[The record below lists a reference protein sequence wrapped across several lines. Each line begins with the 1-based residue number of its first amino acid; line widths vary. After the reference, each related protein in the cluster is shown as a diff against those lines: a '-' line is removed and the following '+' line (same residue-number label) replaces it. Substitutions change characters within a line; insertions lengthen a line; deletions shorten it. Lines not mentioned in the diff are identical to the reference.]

1 MQIKEVFSN
10 RTSDAI
16 GNDPPVASDPSG
28 LNWNPRVREI
38 QGLMVDLQFRMELLQ
53 KRQAESP
60 IRSVRYS
67 AEMELVGI
75 RDTIKS
81 LLE

>member
-28 LNWNPRVREI
+28 LNWNPRVKEI
-38 QGLMVDLQFRMELLQ
+38 RGLLVELQFRLQ
-53 KRQAESP
+53 RLQERQAESP

-67 AEMELVGI
+67 AEMELLGI